1 MGVDTGRLRV
11 VATEGASELP
21 PRPDGRRRGKPQ
33 RAAAGSAQPAQP
45 VQPAQASQSSQP
57 GIQSDIGVPSENT
70 EGFTSPGPYL
80 KAQRKRRGMSLDQL
94 AAATKIPR
102 PQLELLEADRYE
114 ELPGMVFTKG
124 FLRCCARALEL
135 DPDTVLGL
143 LYERERTQLRKRR
156 REGAPDDKPISN
168 SRRSVQASP
177 ASALQ
182 ARIQARIADWLSQLP
197 SARILMWVVV
207 ALLVALVVFI
217 AFTLASGQ
225 AQTMTIRS

>member
-1 MGVDTGRLRV
+1 
-11 VATEGASELP
+11 
-21 PRPDGRRRGKPQ
+21 
-33 RAAAGSAQPAQP
+33 
-45 VQPAQASQSSQP
+45 
-57 GIQSDIGVPSENT
+57 
-70 EGFTSPGPYL
+70 
-80 KAQRKRRGMSLDQL
+80 MSLDQL

-135 DPDTVLGL
+135 DPDAVLGL
-143 LYERERTQLRKRR
+143 LYERERTALRKRR
-156 REGAPDDKPISN
+156 RDGIPDDKPISS

-177 ASALQ
+177 ASAMQ
-182 ARIQARIADWLSQLP
+182 ARIQARIAEWLSQLP
-197 SARILMWVVV
+197 SARILMWLVV

>member
-1 MGVDTGRLRV
+1 
-11 VATEGASELP
+11 
-21 PRPDGRRRGKPQ
+21 
-33 RAAAGSAQPAQP
+33 
-45 VQPAQASQSSQP
+45 
-57 GIQSDIGVPSENT
+57 
-70 EGFTSPGPYL
+70 
-80 KAQRKRRGMSLDQL
+80 MSLDQL

-102 PQLELLEADRYE
+102 PQLELLEADRFE

-135 DPDTVLGL
+135 DADTVMGL

-156 REGAPDDKPISN
+156 RDGLPDDKPISS
-168 SRRSVQASP
+168 SRRSAPVSP
-177 ASALQ
+177 ASAMQ
-182 ARIQARIADWLSQLP
+182 ARIQARIAEWLGQLP
-197 SARILMWVVV
+197 SARILMWIVV

>member
-1 MGVDTGRLRV
+1 ME
-11 VATEGASELP
+11 AP
-21 PRPDGRRRGKPQ
+21 PGESTD
-33 RAAAGSAQPAQP
+33 
-45 VQPAQASQSSQP
+45 
-57 GIQSDIGVPSENT
+57 
-70 EGFTSPGPYL
+70 GFTSPGPYL

-102 PQLELLEADRYE
+102 AQLELLEADRYE

-135 DPDTVLGL
+135 DSDTVLGL

-156 REGAPDDKPISN
+156 RDGMPEDKPASS
-168 SRRSVQASP
+168 SRRPVRPGP
-177 ASALQ
+177 AGAIS
-182 ARIQARIADWLSQLP
+182 ARIQASIAEWISQLP
-197 SARILMWVVV
+197 SARIIMWVVV
-207 ALLVALVVFI
+207 ALLVALVVLI

>member
-1 MGVDTGRLRV
+1 
-11 VATEGASELP
+11 
-21 PRPDGRRRGKPQ
+21 
-33 RAAAGSAQPAQP
+33 
-45 VQPAQASQSSQP
+45 
-57 GIQSDIGVPSENT
+57 
-70 EGFTSPGPYL
+70 
-80 KAQRKRRGMSLDQL
+80 MSLDQL
-94 AAATKIPR
+94 AAVTKIPR

-114 ELPGMVFTKG
+114 ELPGMVFVKG

-156 REGAPDDKPISN
+156 REGVPDGKPAAN
-168 SRRSVQASP
+168 ARGP
-177 ASALQ
+177 ARPGA
-182 ARIQARIADWLSQLP
+182 AGAIQARIAEWLNQLP

-225 AQTMTIRS
+225 AQSMTIRS

>member
-1 MGVDTGRLRV
+1 MGLDTGRLRV
-11 VATEGASELP
+11 VAAEATPELQV
-21 PRPDGRRRGKPQ
+21 RPDGRRRAKSQRSGPAASQ
-33 RAAAGSAQPAQP
+33 GRSSGEATQPAQTEPPSATRAAAG
-45 VQPAQASQSSQP
+45 
-57 GIQSDIGVPSENT
+57 ENT
-70 EGFTSPGPYL
+70 DGFTTPGPYL

-102 PQLELLEADRYE
+102 PQLELLEADRYD

-135 DPDTVLGL
+135 DPDAVLGL

-156 REGAPDDKPISN
+156 REGLPDGKPTSN
-168 SRRSVQASP
+168 ARGP
-177 ASALQ
+177 ARPGA
-182 ARIQARIADWLSQLP
+182 AGAIQARIAQWLAQLP

-225 AQTMTIRS
+225 AHTMTIRS

>member
-1 MGVDTGRLRV
+1 
-11 VATEGASELP
+11 
-21 PRPDGRRRGKPQ
+21 
-33 RAAAGSAQPAQP
+33 
-45 VQPAQASQSSQP
+45 
-57 GIQSDIGVPSENT
+57 
-70 EGFTSPGPYL
+70 
-80 KAQRKRRGMSLDQL
+80 MSLDQL

-102 PQLELLEADRYE
+102 SQLELLEADRYD

-135 DPDTVLGL
+135 DADTVLGL

-156 REGAPDDKPISN
+156 RDGVPDDKPAAS
-168 SRRSVQASP
+168 SRRPARPGPAGAIQA
-177 ASALQ
+177 Q
-182 ARIQARIADWLSQLP
+182 IQARIAEWLSQLP
-197 SARILMWVVV
+197 SARILMWIVV

>member
-11 VATEGASELP
+11 VAAETAPELP
-21 PRPDGRRRGKPQ
+21 PRPDGRRRGKPPRSTAPSQ
-33 RAAAGSAQPAQP
+33 AKAAQPTQP
-45 VQPAQASQSSQP
+45 IIETPAGES
-57 GIQSDIGVPSENT
+57 T

-102 PQLELLEADRYE
+102 PQLELLEADRYD

-135 DPDTVLGL
+135 DGDTVLGL

-156 REGAPDDKPISN
+156 RDGIPDDKPLPS
-168 SRRSVQASP
+168 SRRPARPGP
-177 ASALQ
+177 ASAIQ
-182 ARIQARIADWLSQLP
+182 ARIQARVAEWISQLP